1 MYTYAMSEK
10 DSKDRHNAIV
20 LKPGNQHLNGE
31 EALAVARTR
40 KQDNDIERGKRQQQL
55 IEAMIKKAASIGS
68 LNKMEILSKLL
79 AIITKHEFNVQ
90 RNAFVL

>member
-1 MYTYAMSEK
+1 MSEK

-55 IEAMIKKAASIGS
+55 IEAMIKKLLPLDHLINMA
-68 LNKMEILSKLL
+68 ILSKLL
-79 AIITKHEFNVQ
+79 AII
-90 RNAFVL
+90 